1 MKRASGKRTCVNVTL
16 VKRTSVN
23 VTLVKRTSVN
33 VTLIKLQCLLLGQ
46 LTVEIW
52 LLLIL
57 RSGHTRSTFATG
69 YFNEAPKIY
78 EAVSNFKLITFLQS
92 IICVPKET
100 NQMLEI

>member
-16 VKRTSVN
+16 VK
-23 VTLVKRTSVN
+23 LHFW
-33 VTLIKLQCLLLGQ
+33 LLLGQ